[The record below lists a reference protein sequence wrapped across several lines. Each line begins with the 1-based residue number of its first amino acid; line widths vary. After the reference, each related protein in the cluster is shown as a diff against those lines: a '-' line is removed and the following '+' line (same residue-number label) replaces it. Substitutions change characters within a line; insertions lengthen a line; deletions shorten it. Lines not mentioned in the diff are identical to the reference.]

1 MLKGVIQLLLE
12 KGYLVGNVDSTIVI
26 EQPKIN
32 PHISKMRKILGQLM
46 NVSEDEV
53 SVKATTSEKLSFVGN
68 EEGIKAYAVALI
80 YKKI

>member
-1 MLKGVIQLLLE
+1 
-12 KGYLVGNVDSTIVI
+12 
-26 EQPKIN
+26 
-32 PHISKMRKILGQLM
+32 MRKILGQLM